1 MSLLTQYPLWLA
13 IFAVL
18 LGVGYALFLYF
29 RNDNVAFEKRSRI
42 IMASLR
48 GVAMALLAFL
58 LLAPMLKMIRKQTDK
73 PVIIFAIDNSE
84 SIAAGKDAKWYTSEY
99 PKQLR
104 KILDDLRKQYDV
116 DAYLVGDE
124 NVDLSMSDNEDRK
137 IDFSDKSTNL
147 SALFDDISL
156 LYANRN
162 VGAVVMLSDGIYNSG
177 SNPFYAAQKTDFP
190 VYTVGLG
197 SDEQATDLFIA
208 DIVHNKEVL
217 KGNRAP
223 VEVKVQAGKL
233 AGKTAQLTVSDDKGE
248 VFSKTLQISGNQYFE
263 TVSFLVDAGQT
274 GLKKFKV
281 DLDELDGEVT
291 HKNNHAQFFIR
302 VIESKDKVAIVYD
315 APHPDVAAIRSA
327 LELSD
332 NYDVVVKSVDEF
344 KDDPSGFGLIVLHQL
359 PSHKHPASALLSQI
373 RKSGVSS
380 LYVIGTQTDLNA
392 FNVLNTALQVTQ
404 SKSMTNH
411 ATAAYNNN
419 FMLFS
424 FSEEAQQLLPTLPPL
439 QAPFGTYKAAVS
451 ANTFMTQRISG
462 VETKYPLFLFND
474 VNGAKTG
481 VISGTGLWSWKVYD
495 YVNTQNHD
503 AFNEIANKTALFLV
517 AKNDKSPFR
526 VRHNAVF
533 AENAPVEFSAE
544 LHNESGELLNTP
556 DVKLTIKGSGDTTY
570 DAQFSK
576 QNNAYYLNMGELPV
590 GTYTWT
596 AKTQLGTKSYE
607 KSGSFSVQEIFV
619 ETANLVAN
627 HDLLRSIAQTSG
639 GKYFDRS
646 EMEKVVK
653 EIKANDNIKPVASY
667 QKKYSMLLNSP
678 WYLAAIVLLL
688 GIEWFLRK
696 WHGGY

>member
-13 IFAVL
+13 VFAIL

-29 RNDNVAFEKRSRI
+29 RNDNVVFEKRSRI
-42 IMASLR
+42 VMASLR
-48 GVAMALLAFL
+48 GVAMSLIAFL

-73 PVIIFAIDNSE
+73 PVILFAIDNSE
-84 SIAAGKDAKWYTSEY
+84 SIKSGKDAGYYTSEY
-99 PKQLR
+99 PKQLQQ
-104 KILDDLRKQYDV
+104 LVDELAKQYDV

-124 NVDLSMSDNEDRK
+124 NLLADNQK
-137 IDFSDKSTNL
+137 VNVDFSDKSTNL
-147 SALFDDISL
+147 SALFDEVSM

-162 VGAVVMLSDGIYNSG
+162 VGAMVMLTDGIYNIG
-177 SNPFYAAQKTDFP
+177 SNPYYAAQKTGFP

-197 SDEQATDLFIA
+197 SDEQATDLLIA

-233 AGKTAQLTVSDDKGE
+233 SGKTAKITVSDDQGE

-263 TVSFLVDAGQT
+263 TVSFLVDAEKT
-274 GLKKFKV
+274 GLKRFKV

-291 HKNNHAQFFIR
+291 YKNNHTQFYLR
-302 VIESKDKVAIVYD
+302 VIESKDKIAIVYD

-327 LELSD
+327 LELSE
-332 NYDVVVKSVDEF
+332 NYDITVASVEEF
-344 KDDPSGFGLIVLHQL
+344 KANPAEFGLVVLHQL
-359 PSHKHPASALLSQI
+359 PSKKHPASSLLSQI
-373 RKSGVSS
+373 RQNGVSA
-380 LYVIGTQTDLNA
+380 LYVVGTQTDLNA
-392 FNVLNTALQVTQ
+392 FNGLNTGLQIMQ
-404 SKSMTNH
+404 GKNMTNN
-411 ATAAYNNN
+411 ATPAYNPN

-424 FSEEAQQLLPTLPPL
+424 FSEEAQQLLPVLPPL
-439 QAPFGTYKAAVS
+439 QSPFGTYKAAVS
-451 ANTFMTQRISG
+451 ANLFMTQRISG
-462 VETKYPLFLFND
+462 VETKYPLVMFND

-481 VISGTGLWSWKVYD
+481 IISGTGLWSWKVYD
-495 YVNTQNHD
+495 YVNNQNHD
-503 AFNEIANKTALFLV
+503 AFNEIVSKTALFLV

-619 ETANLVAN
+619 ETANLVADF
-627 HDLLRSIAQTSG
+627 DLLKGIAQTSG
-639 GKYFDRS
+639 GKFFARD
-646 EMEKVVK
+646 EMQNVAKA
-653 EIKANDNIKPVASY
+653 IKANENIKPVASY
-667 QKKYSMLLNSP
+667 QKKYSMLLTSP
-678 WYLAAIVLLL
+678 WYLALIVLLL

-696 WHGGY
+696 WHGGM

>member
-42 IMASLR
+42 VMASLR
-48 GVAMALLAFL
+48 GLAMTLLAFL

-73 PVIIFAIDNSE
+73 PVIIFSIDNSE
-84 SIAAGKDAKWYTSEY
+84 SVKSGKDADFYTAEY
-99 PKQLR
+99 PKQLQ
-104 KILDDLRKQYDV
+104 KIIDELAKDYDV

-124 NVDLSMSDNEDRK
+124 NKSADKTNAAP
-137 IDFSDKSTNL
+137 DFSDKSTNL

-162 VGAVVMLSDGIYNSG
+162 VGAVVMLTDGIYNSG
-177 SNPFYAAQKTDFP
+177 ANPYYAAQKTNFP

-197 SDEQATDLFIA
+197 SDEQATDLLIA

-223 VEVKVQAGKL
+223 VEVKIQAGKL
-233 AGKTAQLTVSDDKGE
+233 AGKTAKLTVSGDKGE

-263 TVSFLVDAGQT
+263 TVSFLVDAEQP
-274 GLKKFKV
+274 GLKKFRV

-291 HKNNHAQFFIR
+291 HKNNHAQFIIR
-302 VIESKDKVAIVYD
+302 VIESKDKIAIVYD

-327 LELSD
+327 LELSE

-344 KDDPSGFGLIVLHQL
+344 KDNPSDFGLVILHQL
-359 PSHKHPASALLSQI
+359 PSSKHPASSLLSQI

-380 LYVIGTQTDLNA
+380 LYIIGTQTDLNA
-392 FNVLNTALQVTQ
+392 FNGLNTGLQITQ
-404 SKSMTNH
+404 SKNMTNN
-411 ATAAYNNN
+411 ATAAYNSN

-439 QAPFGTYKAAVS
+439 QSPFGTYKAAVS
-451 ANTFMTQRISG
+451 ANLFMKQRISG
-462 VETKYPLFLFND
+462 VETNYPLFLFND

-503 AFNEIANKTALFLV
+503 AFNEIVNKTALFLV
-517 AKNDKSPFR
+517 AKNDRSPFR

-544 LHNESGELLNTP
+544 LYNESGELLNTP
-556 DVKLTIKGSGDTTY
+556 DVKLTVKGSGDTTY

-596 AKTQLGTKSYE
+596 AKTQLGNKSYE
-607 KSGSFSVQEIFV
+607 KSGNFSVQEIFV

-627 HDLLRSIAQTSG
+627 HDLLRSIAQTSN
-639 GKYFDRS
+639 GKYFDRG

>member
-18 LGVGYALFLYF
+18 LGVGYALFLYY

-42 IMASLR
+42 VMASLR
-48 GVAMALLAFL
+48 GVAMTLLAFL

-73 PVIIFAIDNSE
+73 PVIIFSIDNSE
-84 SIAAGKDAKWYTSEY
+84 SIAAGKDAGYYTSDY
-99 PKQLR
+99 PKQLQ
-104 KILDDLRKQYDV
+104 KVINELAKQYDV

-124 NVDLSMSDNEDRK
+124 NQLADNK
-137 IDFSDKSTNL
+137 NVTPDFSDKSTNL

-162 VGAVVMLSDGIYNSG
+162 VGAVVMLSDGIYNIG
-177 SNPFYAAQKTDFP
+177 SNPYYAAQKVGFP

-197 SDEQATDLFIA
+197 SDEQATDLLIA
-208 DIVHNKEVL
+208 DIIHNKEVL

-233 AGKTAQLTVSDDKGE
+233 AGKTAKLTVSDEKGE
-248 VFSKTLQISGNQYFE
+248 IFSKTLQISGNQYFE
-263 TVSFLVDAGQT
+263 TVSFLVDAQQT
-274 GLKKFKV
+274 GLKKLKV
-281 DLDELDGEVT
+281 DLEELDGEVT
-291 HKNNHAQFFIR
+291 YKNNHAQFFIR

-332 NYDVVVKSVDEF
+332 NYDVVVKSMDEF

-359 PSHKHPASALLSQI
+359 PSQKHPASALLSQI

-380 LYVIGTQTDLNA
+380 LYFIGTQTDLNA
-392 FNVLNTALQVTQ
+392 FNGLNTGLQITQ
-404 SKSMTNH
+404 SKNMTNN
-411 ATAAYNNN
+411 ATAAFNSN

-439 QAPFGTYKAAVS
+439 QSPFGSYKASVS

-462 VETKYPLFLFND
+462 VETKYPLILFND

-503 AFNEIANKTALFLV
+503 AFNEIVNKTALFLV
-517 AKNDKSPFR
+517 AKNDRSPFR

-596 AKTQLGTKSYE
+596 AKTQLGNKNYE

-619 ETANLVAN
+619 ETANLVADFN
-627 HDLLRSIAQTSG
+627 LLKSVAQTSG
-639 GKYFDRS
+639 GKFFARN
-646 EMEKVVK
+646 ELENVVK

-696 WHGGY
+696 WHGGF

>member
-18 LGVGYALFLYF
+18 LGVGYALFLYY
-29 RNDNVAFEKRSRI
+29 RNDNVVFEKRSRI
-42 IMASLR
+42 VMASLR

-84 SIAAGKDAKWYTSEY
+84 SIAAGKDAGWYTGDY
-99 PKQLR
+99 PKQLQ
-104 KILDDLRKQYDV
+104 KLVSDLGKQYDV

-124 NVDLSMSDNEDRK
+124 NQLTDNENVAV
-137 IDFSDKSTNL
+137 DFSDKSTNL

-162 VGAVVMLSDGIYNSG
+162 VGAVVMLTDGIYNIG
-177 SNPFYAAQKTDFP
+177 SNPYYAAQKANFP

-233 AGKTAQLTVSDDKGE
+233 AGKTAKLTVSDDKGE
-248 VFSKTLQISGNQYFE
+248 VFSRTLQISGNQYFE
-263 TVSFLVDAGQT
+263 TVSFLVDAEQT
-274 GLKKFKV
+274 GLKRFKV
-281 DLDELDGEVT
+281 DLDELEGEIT

-302 VIESKDKVAIVYD
+302 VIESKDKIAIVYD

-327 LELSD
+327 LEVSD
-332 NYDVVVKSVDEF
+332 NYDVTVASVDEF
-344 KDDPSGFGLIVLHQL
+344 KANPSEFGLIILHQL
-359 PSHKHPASALLSQI
+359 PSQKHPASALLSQI
-373 RKSGVSS
+373 RQNGVSAM
-380 LYVIGTQTDLNA
+380 YIIGKQTDLSA
-392 FNVLNTALQVTQ
+392 FNGLNTGLQIAQ
-404 SKSMTNH
+404 SKNMTNN
-411 ATAAYNNN
+411 ATASFNSN

-439 QAPFGTYKAAVS
+439 ESPFGTYKASVS
-451 ANTFMTQRISG
+451 SNTFMTQRISG
-462 VETKYPLFLFND
+462 VETKYPLVMFND
-474 VNGAKTG
+474 VNGAKIG
-481 VISGTGLWSWKVYD
+481 VITGTGLWSWKVYD

-503 AFNEIANKTALFLV
+503 AFNEIVNKTALFLV

-526 VRHNAVF
+526 VRHNAIF

-544 LHNESGELLNTP
+544 LHNESGELVNTP
-556 DVKLTIKGSGDTTY
+556 DVKLTIRGSGDTTY

-596 AKTQLGTKSYE
+596 AKTQLGNKTYE
-607 KSGSFSVQEIFV
+607 KSGTFSVQEIFV
-619 ETANLVAN
+619 ETANLVADF
-627 HDLLRSIAQTSG
+627 DLLKSIAQSTD
-639 GKYFDRS
+639 GKFFTRN
-646 EMEKVVK
+646 ELEKVAK

>member
-18 LGVGYALFLYF
+18 LGVGYALFLYY
-29 RNDNVAFEKRSRI
+29 RNENVVFEKRSRI
-42 IMASLR
+42 VMASLR
-48 GVAMALLAFL
+48 GVAMTLVAFL
-58 LLAPMLKMIRKQTDK
+58 LLAPMLKMIRKEIDK
-73 PVIIFAIDNSE
+73 PVIILAIDNSE
-84 SIAAGKDAKWYTSEY
+84 SVKMGKDSAYYLSDY
-99 PKQLR
+99 QKQVQQLANELG
-104 KILDDLRKQYDV
+104 KHYEVTACLL
-116 DAYLVGDE
+116 GDE
-124 NVDLSMSDNEDRK
+124 NNYVDYQEIK
-137 IDFSDKSTNL
+137 ADFSDKSTNL
-147 SALFDDISL
+147 SALFDDINL

-162 VGAVVMLSDGIYNSG
+162 VGAVVMLTDGIYNIG
-177 SNPFYAAQKTDFP
+177 SNPYYAAQKVDFP

-197 SDEQATDLFIA
+197 SDEQAKDLFIA
-208 DIVHNKEVL
+208 DIIHNKEVL

-223 VEVKVQAGKL
+223 VEVKIRAGKL
-233 AGKTAQLTVSDDKGE
+233 SGKSAKLTVSDEKGE
-248 VFSKTLQISGNQYFE
+248 VFSRVLQISGNQFFE
-263 TVSFLVDAGQT
+263 TVSFLVDADKT
-274 GLKKFKV
+274 GLLKYKI

-291 HKNNHAQFFIR
+291 YKNNHAQFFIR
-302 VIESKDKVAIVYD
+302 VIESKDKIAIVYD

-332 NYDVVVKSVDEF
+332 NYDVTVVPIQEF
-344 KDDPSGFGLIVLHQL
+344 KDKPSDYGLIILHQL
-359 PSHKHPASALLSQI
+359 PSKKNPASSLLSQI
-373 RKSGVSS
+373 RQSGVSS
-380 LYVIGTQTDLNA
+380 LYIIGTQTDLNA
-392 FNVLNTALQVTQ
+392 FNGLNTGLQITQ
-404 SKSMTNH
+404 SKNMTNN
-411 ATAAYNNN
+411 ATAAYNSN

-424 FSEEAQQLLPTLPPL
+424 FSEETQDLLPTLPPL
-439 QAPFGTYKAAVS
+439 QTPFGTYKAAVS
-451 ANTFMTQRISG
+451 SNLFMTQQISG

-474 VNGAKTG
+474 VNGAKIG

-495 YVNTQNHD
+495 FVNTQNHD
-503 AFNEIANKTALFLV
+503 AFNEIVNKTALFLV

-544 LHNESGELLNTP
+544 LYNESHELVNTP

-596 AKTQLGTKSYE
+596 AKTQLGNKSYE
-607 KSGSFSVQEIFV
+607 KSGTFSVQEIFV
-619 ETANLVAN
+619 ETANLVADF
-627 HDLLRSIAQTSG
+627 DLLKSIAKTTD
-639 GKYFDRS
+639 GKFFARN
-646 EMEKVVK
+646 EIENVAK
-653 EIKANDNIKPVASY
+653 EIKANDNIKPIASY
-667 QKKYSMLLNSP
+667 HKKYSMLLNSP

>member
-42 IMASLR
+42 VMASLR

-73 PVIIFAIDNSE
+73 PVIIVAIDNSE
-84 SIAAGKDAKWYTSEY
+84 SIAAGKDAGYYTTDY
-99 PKQLR
+99 PKQLQ
-104 KILDDLRKQYDV
+104 KVVTELAKQYDV

-124 NVDLSMSDNEDRK
+124 NQLADNK
-137 IDFSDKSTNL
+137 NVSPDFTDKSTNL

-162 VGAVVMLSDGIYNSG
+162 VGAVVMLSDGIYNIG
-177 SNPFYAAQKTDFP
+177 SNPYYAAQKVGFP

-197 SDEQATDLFIA
+197 SDEQATDLLIA

-233 AGKTAQLTVSDDKGE
+233 AGKTAKLTVSDEKGE

-263 TVSFLVDAGQT
+263 TVSFLVDAQQT
-274 GLKKFKV
+274 GLKKLKV

-359 PSHKHPASALLSQI
+359 PSQKHPASSLLSQI

-380 LYVIGTQTDLNA
+380 LYIIGTQTDLNA
-392 FNVLNTALQVTQ
+392 FNGLNTGLQITQ
-404 SKSMTNH
+404 NKNMTNN
-411 ATAAYNNN
+411 ATAAYNPN

-439 QAPFGTYKAAVS
+439 QSPFGSYKAAVS
-451 ANTFMTQRISG
+451 ANTFMTQKISG
-462 VETKYPLFLFND
+462 VETKYPLVLFND

-503 AFNEIANKTALFLV
+503 AFNEIVNKTALFLV

-544 LHNESGELLNTP
+544 LHNESGELINTP

-596 AKTQLGTKSYE
+596 AKTQLGNKSYE

-619 ETANLVAN
+619 ETANLVADF
-627 HDLLRSIAQTSG
+627 DLLKSVAQTSG
-639 GKYFDRS
+639 GKFFSRN
-646 EMEKVVK
+646 ELENVVK
-653 EIKANDNIKPVASY
+653 DIKANDNIKPVASY

>member
-29 RNDNVAFEKRSRI
+29 RNENVVFEKKSRI
-42 IMASLR
+42 VMASLR
-48 GVAMALLAFL
+48 GVAMTLVAFL
-58 LLAPMLKMIRKQTDK
+58 LLAPMLKMIRKEIDK
-73 PVIIFAIDNSE
+73 PVIILAIDNSE
-84 SIAAGKDAKWYTSEY
+84 SVKMGKDSAYYLSDY
-99 PKQLR
+99 QKQVQQLANELG
-104 KILDDLRKQYDV
+104 KHYEVTACLLGNENNYV
-116 DAYLVGDE
+116 DYQEIKA
-124 NVDLSMSDNEDRK
+124 
-137 IDFSDKSTNL
+137 DFSDKSTNL
-147 SALFDDISL
+147 SALFDDINL

-162 VGAVVMLSDGIYNSG
+162 VGAVVMLTDGIYNIG
-177 SNPFYAAQKTDFP
+177 SNPYYAAQKVDFP

-197 SDEQATDLFIA
+197 SDEQAKDLFIA
-208 DIVHNKEVL
+208 DIIHNKEVL

-223 VEVKVQAGKL
+223 VEVKIRAGKL
-233 AGKTAQLTVSDDKGE
+233 SGKSAKLTVSDEKGE
-248 VFSKTLQISGNQYFE
+248 VFSRVLQISGNQFFE
-263 TVSFLVDAGQT
+263 TVSFLVDADKT
-274 GLKKFKV
+274 GLLKYKI

-291 HKNNHAQFFIR
+291 YKNNHAQFFIR
-302 VIESKDKVAIVYD
+302 VIESKDKIAIVYD

-332 NYDVVVKSVDEF
+332 NYDVTVVPIQEF
-344 KDDPSGFGLIVLHQL
+344 KDKPSDYGLIILHQL
-359 PSHKHPASALLSQI
+359 PSKKNPASSLLSQI
-373 RKSGVSS
+373 RQSGVSS
-380 LYVIGTQTDLNA
+380 LYIIGTQTDLNA
-392 FNVLNTALQVTQ
+392 FNGLNTGLQITQ
-404 SKSMTNH
+404 SKNMTNN
-411 ATAAYNNN
+411 ATAAYNSN

-424 FSEEAQQLLPTLPPL
+424 FSEETQDLLPTLPPL
-439 QAPFGTYKAAVS
+439 QTPFGTYKAAVS
-451 ANTFMTQRISG
+451 SNLFMTQKISG

-474 VNGAKTG
+474 VNGAKIG

-495 YVNTQNHD
+495 FVNTQNHD
-503 AFNEIANKTALFLV
+503 AFNEIVNKTALFLV

-544 LHNESGELLNTP
+544 LYNESHELVNTP

-596 AKTQLGTKSYE
+596 AKTQLGNKSYE
-607 KSGSFSVQEIFV
+607 KSGTFSVQEIFV
-619 ETANLVAN
+619 ETANLVADF
-627 HDLLRSIAQTSG
+627 DLLKSIAKTTD
-639 GKYFDRS
+639 GKFFARN
-646 EMEKVVK
+646 EIENVAK
-653 EIKANDNIKPVASY
+653 EIKANDNIKPIASY
-667 QKKYSMLLNSP
+667 HKKYSMLLNSP

>member
-18 LGVGYALFLYF
+18 LGVGYAMFLYF
-29 RNDNVAFEKRSRI
+29 RNENIVFEKKSRI
-42 IMASLR
+42 VMASLR
-48 GVAMALLAFL
+48 GVAMALIAFL
-58 LLAPMLKMIRKQTDK
+58 LLAPMLKMIRKQVDK
-73 PVIIFAIDNSE
+73 PVIIFSIDNSE
-84 SIAAGKDAKWYTSEY
+84 SIKSGKDARYYTSEY
-99 PKQLR
+99 AKQLQ
-104 KILDDLRKQYDV
+104 KIIHDLGNQYEV
-116 DAYLVGDE
+116 DAYLVGDD
-124 NVDLSMSDNEDRK
+124 NLLIDNEK
-137 IDFSDKSTNL
+137 MSVDFSDKSTNL
-147 SALFDDISL
+147 SSLFDEISL
-156 LYANRN
+156 LYSNRN
-162 VGAVVMLSDGIYNSG
+162 VGAMVMLTDGIYNRG
-177 SNPFYAAQKTDFP
+177 SNPYYAAQKMNFP
-190 VYTVGLG
+190 VYTVALG

-233 AGKTAQLTVSDDKGE
+233 SGKSAKLTVSDDKGE
-248 VFSKTLQISGNQYFE
+248 VFSRVMQISGNQYFE
-263 TVSFLVDAGQT
+263 TVSFLVDADKT
-274 GLKKFKV
+274 GLLKYRV

-291 HKNNHAQFFIR
+291 YKNNHAQFFIR
-302 VIESKDKVAIVYD
+302 VIESKDKIAIVYD

-332 NYDVVVKSVDEF
+332 NYDVTVMPVQEF
-344 KDDPSGFGLIVLHQL
+344 KDKPSDYGLIILHQL
-359 PSHKHPASALLSQI
+359 PSKKNPASSLLSQI
-373 RKSGVSS
+373 RQSGVSS
-380 LYVIGTQTDLNA
+380 LYVVGTQTDLNA
-392 FNVLNTALQVTQ
+392 FNGLNTGLQITQ
-404 SKSMTNH
+404 SKNMTNN
-411 ATAAYNNN
+411 ATAAYNSN

-424 FSEEAQQLLPTLPPL
+424 FSEETQQLLPSLPPL
-439 QAPFGTYKAAVS
+439 QTPFGTYKAAVS
-451 ANTFMTQRISG
+451 SNLFMTQRISG

-474 VNGAKTG
+474 VNGAKIG

-495 YVNTQNHD
+495 YVNNQNHD
-503 AFNEIANKTALFLV
+503 AFNEIVNKTALFLV

-544 LHNESGELLNTP
+544 LYNESHELVNTP

-596 AKTQLGTKSYE
+596 AKTQLGNKSYE
-607 KSGSFSVQEIFV
+607 KSGTFSVQEIFV
-619 ETANLVAN
+619 ETANLVADF
-627 HDLLRSIAQTSG
+627 DLLKSIAQTSG
-639 GKYFDRS
+639 GKFFARN

-653 EIKANDNIKPVASY
+653 EIKANENIKPIASY
-667 QKKYSMLLNSP
+667 HKKYSMLLNSP
-678 WYLAAIVLLL
+678 WYFVAIVLLL

>member
-18 LGVGYALFLYF
+18 LGVGYALFLYY

-42 IMASLR
+42 VMASLR
-48 GVAMALLAFL
+48 GVAMTLLAFL

-73 PVIIFAIDNSE
+73 PVIIFSIDNSE
-84 SIAAGKDAKWYTSEY
+84 SIAAGKDAGYYTSDY
-99 PKQLR
+99 PKQLQ
-104 KILDDLRKQYDV
+104 KVINELAKQYDV

-124 NVDLSMSDNEDRK
+124 NQLTDNK
-137 IDFSDKSTNL
+137 NVTPDFSDKSTNL

-162 VGAVVMLSDGIYNSG
+162 VGAVVMLSDGIYNIG
-177 SNPFYAAQKTDFP
+177 SNPYYAAQKVGFP

-197 SDEQATDLFIA
+197 SDEQTTDLLIA
-208 DIVHNKEVL
+208 DIIHNKEVL

-233 AGKTAQLTVSDDKGE
+233 AGKTAKLTVSDEKGE
-248 VFSKTLQISGNQYFE
+248 IFSKTLQISGNQYFE
-263 TVSFLVDAGQT
+263 TVSFLVDAQQT
-274 GLKKFKV
+274 GLKKLKV
-281 DLDELDGEVT
+281 DLEELDGEVT
-291 HKNNHAQFFIR
+291 YKNNHAQFFIR

-359 PSHKHPASALLSQI
+359 PSQKHPASALLSQI

-380 LYVIGTQTDLNA
+380 LYIIGTQTDLNA
-392 FNVLNTALQVTQ
+392 FNGLNTGLQITQ
-404 SKSMTNH
+404 SKNMTNN
-411 ATAAYNNN
+411 ATAAFNSN

-439 QAPFGTYKAAVS
+439 QSPFGSYKASVS

-462 VETKYPLFLFND
+462 VETKYPLILFND

-503 AFNEIANKTALFLV
+503 AFNEIVNKTALFLV
-517 AKNDKSPFR
+517 AKNDRSPFR

-596 AKTQLGTKSYE
+596 AKTQLGNKSYE

-619 ETANLVAN
+619 ETANLVADF
-627 HDLLRSIAQTSG
+627 DLLKSVAQTSG
-639 GKYFDRS
+639 GKFFARN
-646 EMEKVVK
+646 ELENVVK

-696 WHGGY
+696 WHGGF

>member
-18 LGVGYALFLYF
+18 LGVGYALFLYY
-29 RNDNVAFEKRSRI
+29 RNENVVFEKRSRI
-42 IMASLR
+42 VMASLR
-48 GVAMALLAFL
+48 GVAMTLVAFL
-58 LLAPMLKMIRKQTDK
+58 LLAPMLKMIRKEIDK
-73 PVIIFAIDNSE
+73 PVIILAIDNSE
-84 SIAAGKDAKWYTSEY
+84 SVKMGKDSAYYLSDY
-99 PKQLR
+99 QKQVQQLANELG
-104 KILDDLRKQYDV
+104 KHYEVTACLL
-116 DAYLVGDE
+116 GDE
-124 NVDLSMSDNEDRK
+124 NNYVDYQEIK
-137 IDFSDKSTNL
+137 ADFSDKSTNL
-147 SALFDDISL
+147 SALFDDINL

-162 VGAVVMLSDGIYNSG
+162 VGAVVMLTDGIYNIG
-177 SNPFYAAQKTDFP
+177 SNPYYAAQKVDFP

-197 SDEQATDLFIA
+197 SDEQAKDLFIA
-208 DIVHNKEVL
+208 DIIHNKEVL

-223 VEVKVQAGKL
+223 VEVKIRAGKL
-233 AGKTAQLTVSDDKGE
+233 SGKSAKLTVSDEKGE
-248 VFSKTLQISGNQYFE
+248 VFSRVLQISGNQFFE
-263 TVSFLVDAGQT
+263 TVSFLVDADKT
-274 GLKKFKV
+274 GLLKYKI

-291 HKNNHAQFFIR
+291 YKNNHAQFFIR
-302 VIESKDKVAIVYD
+302 VIESKDKIAIVYD

-332 NYDVVVKSVDEF
+332 NYDVTVVPIQEF
-344 KDDPSGFGLIVLHQL
+344 KDKPSDYGLIILHQL

-392 FNVLNTALQVTQ
+392 FNGLNTGLQVTQ
-404 SKSMTNH
+404 SKSMTNN

-503 AFNEIANKTALFLV
+503 AFNEIVNKTALFLV

>member
-18 LGVGYALFLYF
+18 LGVGYALFLYY
-29 RNDNVAFEKRSRI
+29 RNENVVFEKRSRI
-42 IMASLR
+42 VMASLR
-48 GVAMALLAFL
+48 GVAMTLVAFL
-58 LLAPMLKMIRKQTDK
+58 LLAPMLKMIRKEIDK
-73 PVIIFAIDNSE
+73 PVIILAIDNSE
-84 SIAAGKDAKWYTSEY
+84 SVKMGKDSAYYLSDY
-99 PKQLR
+99 QKQVQQLANELG
-104 KILDDLRKQYDV
+104 KHYEVTACLL
-116 DAYLVGDE
+116 GDE
-124 NVDLSMSDNEDRK
+124 NNYVDYQEIK
-137 IDFSDKSTNL
+137 ADFSDKSTNL
-147 SALFDDISL
+147 SALFDDINL

-162 VGAVVMLSDGIYNSG
+162 VGAVVMLTDGIYNIG
-177 SNPFYAAQKTDFP
+177 SNPYYAAQKVDFP

-197 SDEQATDLFIA
+197 SDEQAKDLFIA
-208 DIVHNKEVL
+208 DIIHNKEVL

-223 VEVKVQAGKL
+223 VEVKIRAGKL
-233 AGKTAQLTVSDDKGE
+233 SGKSAKLTVSDEKGE
-248 VFSKTLQISGNQYFE
+248 VFSRVLQISGNQFFE
-263 TVSFLVDAGQT
+263 TVSFLVDADKT
-274 GLKKFKV
+274 GLLKYKI

-291 HKNNHAQFFIR
+291 YKNNHAQFFIR
-302 VIESKDKVAIVYD
+302 VIESKDKIAIVYD

-332 NYDVVVKSVDEF
+332 NYDVTVVPIQEF
-344 KDDPSGFGLIVLHQL
+344 KDKPSDYGLIILHQL
-359 PSHKHPASALLSQI
+359 PSKKNPASSLLSQI
-373 RKSGVSS
+373 RQSGVSS
-380 LYVIGTQTDLNA
+380 LYIIGTQTDLNA
-392 FNVLNTALQVTQ
+392 FNGLNTGLQITQ
-404 SKSMTNH
+404 SKNMTNN
-411 ATAAYNNN
+411 ATAAYNSN

-424 FSEEAQQLLPTLPPL
+424 FSEETQDLLPTLPPL
-439 QAPFGTYKAAVS
+439 QTPFGTYKAAVS
-451 ANTFMTQRISG
+451 SNLFMTQKISG

-474 VNGAKTG
+474 VNGAKIG

-495 YVNTQNHD
+495 FVNTQNHD
-503 AFNEIANKTALFLV
+503 AFNEIVNKTALFLV

-544 LHNESGELLNTP
+544 LYNESHELVNTP

-596 AKTQLGTKSYE
+596 AKTQLGNKSYE
-607 KSGSFSVQEIFV
+607 KSGTFSVQEIFV
-619 ETANLVAN
+619 ETANLVADF
-627 HDLLRSIAQTSG
+627 DLLKSIAKTTD
-639 GKYFDRS
+639 GKFFARN
-646 EMEKVVK
+646 EIENVAK
-653 EIKANDNIKPVASY
+653 EVKANDNIKPIASY
-667 QKKYSMLLNSP
+667 HKKYSMLLNSP

>member
-1 MSLLTQYPLWLA
+1 MSLLTQYPFWLA
-13 IFAVL
+13 VFAVL
-18 LGVGYALFLYF
+18 LGVGYALFLYHK
-29 RNDNVAFEKRSRI
+29 NENVVFEKRSRI
-42 IMASLR
+42 VMASLR

-73 PVIIFAIDNSE
+73 PVIIFSIDNSE
-84 SIAAGKDAKWYTSEY
+84 SIASGKDAAYYTRDY
-99 PKQLR
+99 PRQLQ
-104 KILDDLRKQYDV
+104 KVVNDLAKQYDV

-124 NVDLSMSDNEDRK
+124 NKLVDNENVGV
-137 IDFSDKSTNL
+137 DFSDKSTNL
-147 SALFDDISL
+147 SALFDDINL
-156 LYANRN
+156 LYSSRN
-162 VGAVVMLSDGIYNSG
+162 VGAVVMLTDGIYNIG
-177 SNPFYAAQKTDFP
+177 SNPYYAAQKANFP

-233 AGKTAQLTVSDDKGE
+233 SGKTAKLTVSDDHGE

-263 TVSFLVDAGQT
+263 TVSFLVDAEKP
-274 GLKKFKV
+274 GLKRFKV
-281 DLDELDGEVT
+281 DLDELDGEIT

-302 VIESKDKVAIVYD
+302 VIESKDKIAVVYD

-332 NYDVVVKSVDEF
+332 NYDVTVASVEEF
-344 KDDPSGFGLIVLHQL
+344 KANPADFGLIVLHQL
-359 PSHKHPASALLSQI
+359 PSQKHPASSLLSQI
-373 RKSGVSS
+373 RQSGVSA
-380 LYVIGTQTDLNA
+380 LYVVGTQTDLNA
-392 FNVLNTALQVTQ
+392 FNGLNTGLQITQ
-404 SKSMTNH
+404 SKNMTNN
-411 ATAAYNNN
+411 ATASYNSN

-439 QAPFGTYKAAVS
+439 QTPFGTYKASVS
-451 ANTFMTQRISG
+451 SNLFMTQKISG

-481 VISGTGLWSWKVYD
+481 VVSGTGLWAWKVYD
-495 YVNTQNHD
+495 YVNNQNHD
-503 AFNEIANKTALFLV
+503 AFNEIVNKTALFLV

-556 DVKLTIKGSGDTTY
+556 DVKLTVKGSGDTAY

-596 AKTQLGTKSYE
+596 AKTQLGNKTYE

-619 ETANLVAN
+619 ETANLVA
-627 HDLLRSIAQTSG
+627 DFDMLKSVAQTTG
-639 GKYFDRS
+639 GKFFTRN
-646 EMEKVVK
+646 ELEKVVK
-653 EIKANDNIKPVASY
+653 EIKSNENIKPVASY
-667 QKKYSMLLNSP
+667 QKKYSMLLTSP
-678 WYLAAIVLLL
+678 WYLALIVLLL

-696 WHGGY
+696 WHGGM

>member
-13 IFAVL
+13 IFAIL
-18 LGVGYALFLYF
+18 LGVGYALFLYYK
-29 RNDNVAFEKRSRI
+29 NDNIVFEKRSRI

-48 GVAMALLAFL
+48 GVAMTLLAFL

-84 SIAAGKDAKWYTSEY
+84 SIASGKDADFYTKEY
-99 PKQLR
+99 PEQLQ
-104 KILDDLRKQYDV
+104 KIVSELGKQYDV

-124 NVDLSMSDNEDRK
+124 NLLVDNEK
-137 IDFSDKSTNL
+137 VNVDFSDKSTNL
-147 SALFDDISL
+147 SALFDDINL
-156 LYANRN
+156 LYSNRN
-162 VGAVVMLSDGIYNSG
+162 VGAVVMLTDGIYNIG
-177 SNPFYAAQKTDFP
+177 SNPYYAAQKVNFP

-233 AGKTAQLTVSDDKGE
+233 SGKTAKLTVSDDKGE

-263 TVSFLVDAGQT
+263 TVSFLVDAEQP
-274 GLKKFKV
+274 GLKRFKV
-281 DLDELDGEVT
+281 DLDELDGEIT
-291 HKNNHAQFFIR
+291 YKNNHAQFFIR
-302 VIESKDKVAIVYD
+302 VIESKDKIAIVYD

-327 LELSD
+327 LEISD
-332 NYDVVVKSVDEF
+332 NYDITVASVDEF
-344 KDDPSGFGLIVLHQL
+344 KANPSEFGLIVLHQL
-359 PSHKHPASALLSQI
+359 PSQKHPASSLLSQI
-373 RKSGVSS
+373 RQAGVSS
-380 LYVIGTQTDLNA
+380 LYIIGTQTDLNA
-392 FNVLNTALQVTQ
+392 FNGLNTGLQITQ
-404 SKSMTNH
+404 SKNMTNN
-411 ATAAYNNN
+411 ATANYNSN

-439 QAPFGTYKAAVS
+439 LTPFGTYKASVS
-451 ANTFMTQRISG
+451 SNLFMTQRISG

-495 YVNTQNHD
+495 FVNTQNHD
-503 AFNEIANKTALFLV
+503 AFNEIVNKTALFLV

-526 VRHNAVF
+526 VHHNAVF

-544 LHNESGELLNTP
+544 LYNESHELLNTP
-556 DVKLTIKGSGDTTY
+556 DVKLTIKGNGDTTY

-596 AKTQLGTKSYE
+596 AKTQLGNRTYE
-607 KSGSFSVQEIFV
+607 KSGTFSVQEIFV
-619 ETANLVAN
+619 ETANLVA
-627 HDLLRSIAQTSG
+627 DFDMLKSVAQVSG
-639 GKYFDRS
+639 GKFFTRN
-646 EMEKVVK
+646 ELENVVK

-678 WYLAAIVLLL
+678 WYLAVIVLLL

>member
-18 LGVGYALFLYF
+18 LGIGYALFLYF
-29 RNDNVAFEKRSRI
+29 RNDNVVFEKRSRI
-42 IMASLR
+42 VMASLR
-48 GVAMALLAFL
+48 GLAMALLAFL

-73 PVIIFAIDNSE
+73 PVLIFAIDNSE
-84 SIAAGKDAKWYTSEY
+84 SIQSGKDATYYTTDY
-99 PKQLR
+99 PKQLQ
-104 KILDDLRKQYDV
+104 KVVSDLAKQYDV
-116 DAYLVGDE
+116 DAYLVGDKNLLADNE
-124 NVDLSMSDNEDRK
+124 NVNV
-137 IDFSDKSTNL
+137 DFSDKSTNL
-147 SALFDDISL
+147 SSLFDEVSL

-162 VGAVVMLSDGIYNSG
+162 VGAMVILTDGIYNIG
-177 SNPFYAAQKTDFP
+177 SNPYYAAQKVNFP

-233 AGKTAQLTVSDDKGE
+233 AGKTAKLTVSDDKGE
-248 VFSKTLQISGNQYFE
+248 VFSKSLQISGNQYFE
-263 TVSFLVDAGQT
+263 TVSFLVDAQQT

-302 VIESKDKVAIVYD
+302 VIESKDKIAIVYD

-327 LELSD
+327 LDLSE
-332 NYDVVVKSVDEF
+332 NYDITVSSIDEF
-344 KDDPSGFGLIVLHQL
+344 KANPSDFGLIILHQL
-359 PSHKHPASALLSQI
+359 PSQKHPASSLLSQI
-373 RKSGVSS
+373 RQSGVSS
-380 LYVIGTQTDLNA
+380 LYIIGAQTDLNA
-392 FNVLNTALQVTQ
+392 FNGLNAGLQITQ
-404 SKSMTNH
+404 SKNMTNN
-411 ATAAYNNN
+411 ATASYNSN

-424 FSEEAQQLLPTLPPL
+424 FSEEAQQLLPMLPPL
-439 QAPFGTYKAAVS
+439 QTPFGTYKAAVS
-451 ANTFMTQRISG
+451 SNLFMSQRISG

-474 VNGAKTG
+474 VNNAKTG
-481 VISGTGLWSWKVYD
+481 VITGTGLWSWKVYD
-495 YVNTQNHD
+495 YVNNQNHD
-503 AFNEIANKTALFLV
+503 AFNEIVNKTALFLV

-556 DVKLTIKGSGDTTY
+556 DVKLTIKGGGDTTY

-590 GTYTWT
+590 GTYTWI
-596 AKTQLGTKSYE
+596 AKTQLGNKSYE
-607 KSGSFSVQEIFV
+607 KSGSFTVQEIFV
-619 ETANLVAN
+619 ETANLVADF
-627 HDLLRSIAQTSG
+627 DLLKSIAQTSG
-639 GKYFDRS
+639 GKYFS
-646 EMEKVVK
+646 HHEMEKLVQ

-678 WYLAAIVLLL
+678 WYLALIVLLM

-696 WHGGY
+696 WHGGM

>member
-18 LGVGYALFLYF
+18 LGVGYALFLYY

-42 IMASLR
+42 VMASLR
-48 GVAMALLAFL
+48 GVAMTLLAFL

-73 PVIIFAIDNSE
+73 PVIIFSIDNSE
-84 SIAAGKDAKWYTSEY
+84 SIAAGKDAGYYTSDY
-99 PKQLR
+99 PKQLQ
-104 KILDDLRKQYDV
+104 KVINELAKQYDV

-124 NVDLSMSDNEDRK
+124 NQLADNK
-137 IDFSDKSTNL
+137 NVTPDFSDKSTNL

-162 VGAVVMLSDGIYNSG
+162 VGAVVMLSDGIYNIG
-177 SNPFYAAQKTDFP
+177 SNPYYAAQKVGFP

-197 SDEQATDLFIA
+197 SDEQATDLLIS
-208 DIVHNKEVL
+208 DIIHNKEVL

-233 AGKTAQLTVSDDKGE
+233 AGKTAKLTVSDEKGE
-248 VFSKTLQISGNQYFE
+248 IFSKTLQISGNQYFE
-263 TVSFLVDAGQT
+263 TVSFLVDAQQS
-274 GLKKFKV
+274 GLKKLKV
-281 DLDELDGEVT
+281 DLEELDGEVT
-291 HKNNHAQFFIR
+291 YKNNHAQFFIR

-359 PSHKHPASALLSQI
+359 PSQKHPASALLSQI

-380 LYVIGTQTDLNA
+380 LYIIGTQTDLNA
-392 FNVLNTALQVTQ
+392 FNGLNTGLQITQ
-404 SKSMTNH
+404 SKNMSNN
-411 ATAAYNNN
+411 ATAAYNSN

-439 QAPFGTYKAAVS
+439 QSPFGSYKASVS

-462 VETKYPLFLFND
+462 VETKYPLILFND

-503 AFNEIANKTALFLV
+503 AFNEIVNKTALFLV
-517 AKNDKSPFR
+517 AKNDRSPFR
-526 VRHNAVF
+526 VCHNAVF

-596 AKTQLGTKSYE
+596 AKTQLGNKSYE

-619 ETANLVAN
+619 ETANLVADF
-627 HDLLRSIAQTSG
+627 DLLKSVAQTSG
-639 GKYFDRS
+639 GKFFARN
-646 EMEKVVK
+646 ELENVVK

-696 WHGGY
+696 WHGGF

>member
-18 LGVGYALFLYF
+18 LGVGYALFLYY

-42 IMASLR
+42 VMASLR
-48 GVAMALLAFL
+48 GVAMTLLAFL

-73 PVIIFAIDNSE
+73 PVIIFSIDNSE
-84 SIAAGKDAKWYTSEY
+84 SIAAGKDAGYYTSDY
-99 PKQLR
+99 PKQLQ
-104 KILDDLRKQYDV
+104 KVINELAKQYDV

-124 NVDLSMSDNEDRK
+124 NQLADNK
-137 IDFSDKSTNL
+137 NATPDFSDKSTNL

-162 VGAVVMLSDGIYNSG
+162 IGAVVMLSDGIYNIG
-177 SNPFYAAQKTDFP
+177 SNPYYAAQKVGFP

-197 SDEQATDLFIA
+197 SDEQATDLLIA
-208 DIVHNKEVL
+208 DIIHNKEVL

-233 AGKTAQLTVSDDKGE
+233 AGKTAKLTVSDEKGE
-248 VFSKTLQISGNQYFE
+248 IFSKTLQISGNQYFE
-263 TVSFLVDAGQT
+263 TVSFLVDAQQT
-274 GLKKFKV
+274 GLKKLKV
-281 DLDELDGEVT
+281 DLEELDGEVT
-291 HKNNHAQFFIR
+291 YKNNHAQFFIR

-359 PSHKHPASALLSQI
+359 PSQKHPASALLSQI

-380 LYVIGTQTDLNA
+380 LYIIGTQTDLNA
-392 FNVLNTALQVTQ
+392 FNGLNTGLQITQ
-404 SKSMTNH
+404 SKNMTNN
-411 ATAAYNNN
+411 ATAAFNSN

-439 QAPFGTYKAAVS
+439 QSPFGSYKASVS

-462 VETKYPLFLFND
+462 VETKYPLILFND

-503 AFNEIANKTALFLV
+503 AFNEIVDKMAQYLV

-596 AKTQLGTKSYE
+596 AKTQLGNKNYE

-619 ETANLVAN
+619 ETANLVADF
-627 HDLLRSIAQTSG
+627 DLLKSVAQTSG
-639 GKYFDRS
+639 GKFFARN
-646 EMEKVVK
+646 ELENVVK

-696 WHGGY
+696 WHGGF

>member
-29 RNDNVAFEKRSRI
+29 RNENVVFEKRSRI

-84 SIAAGKDAKWYTSEY
+84 SIASGKDADFYTKEY
-99 PKQLR
+99 PKQLQ
-104 KILDDLRKQYDV
+104 KIVNDLGKQYDV

-124 NVDLSMSDNEDRK
+124 NLLVDKEKVNV
-137 IDFSDKSTNL
+137 DFSDKSTNL
-147 SALFDDISL
+147 SALFDDINL
-156 LYANRN
+156 LYSNRN
-162 VGAVVMLSDGIYNSG
+162 VGAVVMLTDGIYNIG
-177 SNPFYAAQKTDFP
+177 SNPYYAAQKVNFP

-233 AGKTAQLTVSDDKGE
+233 SGKTAKLTVSDDKGE

-263 TVSFLVDAGQT
+263 TVSFLVDAEQP
-274 GLKKFKV
+274 GLKRFKV
-281 DLDELDGEVT
+281 DLDELDGEIT
-291 HKNNHAQFFIR
+291 YKNNHAQFFIR
-302 VIESKDKVAIVYD
+302 VIESKDKIAIVYD

-327 LELSD
+327 LEISD
-332 NYDVVVKSVDEF
+332 NYDITVASVDEF
-344 KDDPSGFGLIVLHQL
+344 KANPSEFGLIVLHQL
-359 PSHKHPASALLSQI
+359 PSQKHPASSLLSQI
-373 RKSGVSS
+373 RQAGVSS
-380 LYVIGTQTDLNA
+380 LYIIGTQTDLNA
-392 FNVLNTALQVTQ
+392 FNGLNTGLQITQ
-404 SKSMTNH
+404 SKNMTNN
-411 ATAAYNNN
+411 ATANYNSN

-439 QAPFGTYKAAVS
+439 LTPFGTYKASVS
-451 ANTFMTQRISG
+451 SNLFMTQRISG

-495 YVNTQNHD
+495 FVNTQNHD
-503 AFNEIANKTALFLV
+503 AFNEIVNKTALFLV

-526 VRHNAVF
+526 VHHNAVF

-544 LHNESGELLNTP
+544 LYNESHELLNTP
-556 DVKLTIKGSGDTTY
+556 DVKLTIKGNGDTTY

-596 AKTQLGTKSYE
+596 AKTQLGNKTYE
-607 KSGSFSVQEIFV
+607 KSGTFSVQEIFV
-619 ETANLVAN
+619 ETANLVA
-627 HDLLRSIAQTSG
+627 DFDMLKSVAQVSG
-639 GKYFDRS
+639 GKFFTRN
-646 EMEKVVK
+646 ELENVVK

-667 QKKYSMLLNSP
+667 QKKYSMLLTSP

>member
-18 LGVGYALFLYF
+18 LGVGYALYLYF
-29 RNDNVAFEKRSRI
+29 RNDNVAFEKRDRI

-48 GVAMALLAFL
+48 GLAMSLLAFL

-73 PVIIFAIDNSE
+73 PVIIFSIDNSE
-84 SIAAGKDAKWYTSEY
+84 SIKSGKDADFYTSEY
-99 PKQLR
+99 PKQLQNVVNE
-104 KILDDLRKQYDV
+104 LAKQYDV
-116 DAYLVGDE
+116 DVYLVGDE
-124 NVDLSMSDNEDRK
+124 NQLVDRENVNV
-137 IDFSDKSTNL
+137 DFSDKSTNL

-156 LYANRN
+156 LYSNRN
-162 VGAVVMLSDGIYNSG
+162 VGAVVMLTDGIYNIG
-177 SNPFYAAQKTDFP
+177 SNPYYAAQKVGFP
-190 VYTVGLG
+190 VYTVTLG

-233 AGKTAQLTVSDDKGE
+233 AGKSAKITVSDDKGE
-248 VFSKTLQISGNQYFE
+248 VFSRTLQISGNQYFE
-263 TVSFLVDAGQT
+263 TVSFLVDAENP

-302 VIESKDKVAIVYD
+302 VIESKDKIAIVYD

-332 NYDVVVKSVDEF
+332 NYEVVVKSVEEF
-344 KDDPSGFGLIVLHQL
+344 KDNPSDFGLVILHQL
-359 PSHKHPASALLSQI
+359 PSQKHPASSLLSQI
-373 RKSGVSS
+373 RQSGVSS
-380 LYVIGTQTDLNA
+380 LYIVGTQTDLSA
-392 FNVLNTALQVTQ
+392 FNGLNTGLQISQGKNMV
-404 SKSMTNH
+404 NN
-411 ATAAYNNN
+411 ATASYNNN

-439 QAPFGTYKAAVS
+439 QAPFGTYRAAVS
-451 ANTFMTQRISG
+451 ANLFMTQRISG
-462 VETKYPLFLFND
+462 VETKYPLIMFND

-503 AFNEIANKTALFLV
+503 AFNEIVNKTALFLV

-544 LHNESGELLNTP
+544 LFNDSHELVNTP
-556 DVKLTIKGSGDTTY
+556 DVKLSIKGSGDTTY

-596 AKTQLGTKSYE
+596 AKTQLGNKSYE
-607 KSGSFSVQEIFV
+607 KSGTFSVQEIFV

-627 HDLLRSIAQTSG
+627 HDLLKSIAQTSG
-639 GKYFDRS
+639 GKCFARN
-646 EMEKVVK
+646 ELEKVVK

-678 WYLAAIVLLL
+678 WYFAAIVLLL

>member
-18 LGVGYALFLYF
+18 LGVGYALFLYY

-42 IMASLR
+42 VMASLR
-48 GVAMALLAFL
+48 GVAMTLLAFL

-73 PVIIFAIDNSE
+73 PVIIFSIDNSE
-84 SIAAGKDAKWYTSEY
+84 SIAAGKDAGYYTSDY
-99 PKQLR
+99 PKQLQ
-104 KILDDLRKQYDV
+104 KVINELAKQYDV

-124 NVDLSMSDNEDRK
+124 NQLTDNK
-137 IDFSDKSTNL
+137 NVTPDFSDKSTNL

-162 VGAVVMLSDGIYNSG
+162 VGAVVMLSDGIYNIG
-177 SNPFYAAQKTDFP
+177 SNPYYAAQKVGFP

-197 SDEQATDLFIA
+197 SDEQATDLLIA
-208 DIVHNKEVL
+208 DIIHNKEVL

-233 AGKTAQLTVSDDKGE
+233 AGKTAKLTVSDEKGE
-248 VFSKTLQISGNQYFE
+248 IFSKTLQISGNQYFE
-263 TVSFLVDAGQT
+263 TVSFLVDAQQT
-274 GLKKFKV
+274 GLKKLKV
-281 DLDELDGEVT
+281 DLEELDGEVT
-291 HKNNHAQFFIR
+291 YKNNHAQFFIR

-359 PSHKHPASALLSQI
+359 PSQKHPASALLSQI

-380 LYVIGTQTDLNA
+380 LYIIGTQTDLNA
-392 FNVLNTALQVTQ
+392 FNGLNTGLQITQ
-404 SKSMTNH
+404 SKNMTNN
-411 ATAAYNNN
+411 ATAAFNSN

-439 QAPFGTYKAAVS
+439 QSPFGSYKASVS

-462 VETKYPLFLFND
+462 VETKYPLILFND

-503 AFNEIANKTALFLV
+503 AFNEIVNKTALFLV
-517 AKNDKSPFR
+517 AKNDRSPFR

-596 AKTQLGTKSYE
+596 AKTQLGNKNYE

-619 ETANLVAN
+619 ETANLVADF
-627 HDLLRSIAQTSG
+627 DLLKSVAQTSG
-639 GKYFDRS
+639 GKFFARN
-646 EMEKVVK
+646 ELENVVK

-696 WHGGY
+696 WHGGF

>member
-42 IMASLR
+42 VMASLR
-48 GVAMALLAFL
+48 GLAMTLLAFL

-73 PVIIFAIDNSE
+73 PVIIFSIDNSE
-84 SIAAGKDAKWYTSEY
+84 SVKSGKDADFYTTEY
-99 PKQLR
+99 PKQLQ
-104 KILDDLRKQYDV
+104 KIIDELAKDYDV

-124 NVDLSMSDNEDRK
+124 NKSADKTNAAP
-137 IDFSDKSTNL
+137 DFSDKSTNL

-162 VGAVVMLSDGIYNSG
+162 VGAVVMLTDGIYNSG
-177 SNPFYAAQKTDFP
+177 ANPYYAAQKTNFP

-197 SDEQATDLFIA
+197 SDEQATDLLIA

-223 VEVKVQAGKL
+223 VEVKIQAGKL
-233 AGKTAQLTVSDDKGE
+233 AGKTAKLTVSGDKGE
-248 VFSKTLQISGNQYFE
+248 VFSKTMQISGNQYFE
-263 TVSFLVDAGQT
+263 TVSFLVDAEQP
-274 GLKKFKV
+274 GLKKFRV

-291 HKNNHAQFFIR
+291 HKNNHAQFIIR
-302 VIESKDKVAIVYD
+302 VIESKDKIAIVYD

-327 LELSD
+327 LELSE

-344 KDDPSGFGLIVLHQL
+344 KDNPSDFGLVILHQL
-359 PSHKHPASALLSQI
+359 PSSKHPASSLLSQI

-380 LYVIGTQTDLNA
+380 LYIIGTQTDLNA
-392 FNVLNTALQVTQ
+392 FNGLNTGLQITQ
-404 SKSMTNH
+404 SKNMTNN
-411 ATAAYNNN
+411 ATAAYNSN

-439 QAPFGTYKAAVS
+439 QSPFGTYKAAVS
-451 ANTFMTQRISG
+451 ANLFMKQRISG
-462 VETKYPLFLFND
+462 VETNYPLFLFND

-503 AFNEIANKTALFLV
+503 AFNEIVNKTALFLV
-517 AKNDKSPFR
+517 AKNDRSPFR

-544 LHNESGELLNTP
+544 LYNESGELLNTP
-556 DVKLTIKGSGDTTY
+556 DVKLTVKGSGDTTY

-596 AKTQLGTKSYE
+596 AKTQLGNKSYE

-627 HDLLRSIAQTSG
+627 HDLLRSIAQTSN

>member
-18 LGVGYALFLYF
+18 LGVGYALFLYY

-42 IMASLR
+42 VMASLR
-48 GVAMALLAFL
+48 GVAMTLLAFL

-73 PVIIFAIDNSE
+73 PVIIFSIDNSE
-84 SIAAGKDAKWYTSEY
+84 SIAAGKDAGYYTSDY
-99 PKQLR
+99 PKQLQ
-104 KILDDLRKQYDV
+104 KVINELAKQYDV

-124 NVDLSMSDNEDRK
+124 NQLADNK
-137 IDFSDKSTNL
+137 NATPDFSDKSTNL

-162 VGAVVMLSDGIYNSG
+162 VGAVVMLSDGIYNIG
-177 SNPFYAAQKTDFP
+177 SNPYYAAQKVGFP

-197 SDEQATDLFIA
+197 SDEQATDLLIA
-208 DIVHNKEVL
+208 DIIHNKEVL

-233 AGKTAQLTVSDDKGE
+233 AGKTAKLTVSDEKGE
-248 VFSKTLQISGNQYFE
+248 IFSKTLQISGNQYFE
-263 TVSFLVDAGQT
+263 TVSFLVDAQQT
-274 GLKKFKV
+274 GLKKLKV
-281 DLDELDGEVT
+281 DLEELDGEVT
-291 HKNNHAQFFIR
+291 YKNNHAQFFIR

-344 KDDPSGFGLIVLHQL
+344 KDDPSSFGLIVLHQL
-359 PSHKHPASALLSQI
+359 PSQKHPASALLSQI

-380 LYVIGTQTDLNA
+380 LYIIGTQTDLNA
-392 FNVLNTALQVTQ
+392 FNGLNTGLQITQ
-404 SKSMTNH
+404 SKNMTNN
-411 ATAAYNNN
+411 ATAAFNSN

-439 QAPFGTYKAAVS
+439 QSPFGSYKASVS

-462 VETKYPLFLFND
+462 VETKYPLILFND

-503 AFNEIANKTALFLV
+503 AFNEIVNKTALFLV
-517 AKNDKSPFR
+517 AKNDRSPFR

-596 AKTQLGTKSYE
+596 AKTQLGNKSYE

-619 ETANLVAN
+619 ETANLVADF
-627 HDLLRSIAQTSG
+627 DLLKSVAQTSG
-639 GKYFDRS
+639 GKFFARN
-646 EMEKVVK
+646 ELENVVK

-696 WHGGY
+696 WHGGF

>member
-18 LGVGYALFLYF
+18 LGIGYALFLYF
-29 RNDNVAFEKRSRI
+29 RNNNVVFEKRSRI

-84 SIAAGKDAKWYTSEY
+84 SIASGKDADFYTKEY
-99 PKQLR
+99 PKQLQ
-104 KILDDLRKQYDV
+104 KLVSDLGKQYDV

-124 NVDLSMSDNEDRK
+124 NLLADNEK
-137 IDFSDKSTNL
+137 VNVDFSDKSTNL

-156 LYANRN
+156 LYSNRN
-162 VGAVVMLSDGIYNSG
+162 VGAVVMLTDGIYNIG
-177 SNPFYAAQKTDFP
+177 SNPYYAAQRVNFP

-233 AGKTAQLTVSDDKGE
+233 SGKTAKLTVSDDKGE

-274 GLKKFKV
+274 GLKKFRV

-302 VIESKDKVAIVYD
+302 VIESKDKIAIVYD

-327 LELSD
+327 LELSE
-332 NYDVVVKSVDEF
+332 NYELTVSSVDEF
-344 KDDPSGFGLIVLHQL
+344 KANPSEFGLIILHQL
-359 PSHKHPASALLSQI
+359 PSQKHPASSLLSQI
-373 RKSGVSS
+373 RQSGVSS
-380 LYVIGTQTDLNA
+380 LYIIGTQTDLNA
-392 FNVLNTALQVTQ
+392 FNGLNTGLQITQ
-404 SKSMTNH
+404 SKNMTNN
-411 ATAAYNNN
+411 ATASYNSN

-439 QAPFGTYKAAVS
+439 QTPFGTYKAAVS
-451 ANTFMTQRISG
+451 SNLFMSQRISG

-495 YVNTQNHD
+495 YVNNQNHD
-503 AFNEIANKTALFLV
+503 AFNEILNKTALFLV

-556 DVKLTIKGSGDTTY
+556 DVRLTIKGSGDTTY

-596 AKTQLGTKSYE
+596 AKTQLGNKTYE

-619 ETANLVAN
+619 ETANLVADF
-627 HDLLRSIAQTSG
+627 DLLKSIAQTSG
-639 GKYFDRS
+639 GKFFARN
-646 EMEKVVK
+646 ELEKVAK

>member
-42 IMASLR
+42 VMASLR
-48 GVAMALLAFL
+48 GLAMTLLAFL

-73 PVIIFAIDNSE
+73 PVIIFSIDNSE
-84 SIAAGKDAKWYTSEY
+84 SVKSGKDADFYTAEY
-99 PKQLR
+99 PKQLQ
-104 KILDDLRKQYDV
+104 KIIDELAKDYDV

-124 NVDLSMSDNEDRK
+124 NKSADKTNAAP
-137 IDFSDKSTNL
+137 DFSDKSTNL

-162 VGAVVMLSDGIYNSG
+162 VGAVVMLTDGIYNSG
-177 SNPFYAAQKTDFP
+177 ANPFYAAQKTNFP

-197 SDEQATDLFIA
+197 SDEQATDLLIA

-223 VEVKVQAGKL
+223 VEVKIQAGKL
-233 AGKTAQLTVSDDKGE
+233 AGKTAKLTVSGDKGE

-263 TVSFLVDAGQT
+263 TVSFLVDAEQP
-274 GLKKFKV
+274 GLKKFRV

-291 HKNNHAQFFIR
+291 HKNNHAQFIIR
-302 VIESKDKVAIVYD
+302 VIESKDKIAIVYD

-327 LELSD
+327 LELSE

-344 KDDPSGFGLIVLHQL
+344 KDNPSDFGLVILHQL
-359 PSHKHPASALLSQI
+359 PSSKYPASSLLSQI

-380 LYVIGTQTDLNA
+380 LYIIGTQTDLNA
-392 FNVLNTALQVTQ
+392 FNGLNTGLQITQ
-404 SKSMTNH
+404 SKNMTNN
-411 ATAAYNNN
+411 ATAAYNSN

-439 QAPFGTYKAAVS
+439 QSPFGTYKAAVS
-451 ANTFMTQRISG
+451 ANLFMKQRISG
-462 VETKYPLFLFND
+462 VETNYPLFLFND

-503 AFNEIANKTALFLV
+503 AFNEIVNKTALFLV
-517 AKNDKSPFR
+517 AKNDRSPFR

-544 LHNESGELLNTP
+544 LYNESGELLNTP

-596 AKTQLGTKSYE
+596 AKTQLGNKSYE

-627 HDLLRSIAQTSG
+627 HDLLRSIAQTSN

>member
-29 RNDNVAFEKRSRI
+29 RNENVVFEKRSRI
-42 IMASLR
+42 VMASLR
-48 GVAMALLAFL
+48 GVAMTLVAFL
-58 LLAPMLKMIRKQTDK
+58 LLAPMIKMIRKVTDK
-73 PVIIFAIDNSE
+73 PVIILAIDNSE
-84 SIAAGKDAKWYTSEY
+84 SVKMGKDSAYYLSDY
-99 PKQLR
+99 QNQVQQLANELG
-104 KILDDLRKQYDV
+104 KNYEVNACLL
-116 DAYLVGDE
+116 GDE
-124 NVDLSMSDNEDRK
+124 NNYVDYQEIK
-137 IDFSDKSTNL
+137 ADFSDKSTNL
-147 SALFDDISL
+147 SALFDDINL

-162 VGAVVMLSDGIYNSG
+162 VGAVVMLTDGIYNIG
-177 SNPFYAAQKTDFP
+177 SNPYYAAQKVAFP

-197 SDEQATDLFIA
+197 SDEQAKDLFIA

-223 VEVKVQAGKL
+223 VEVKVRAGKL
-233 AGKTAQLTVSDDKGE
+233 SGKTAKLTVSDENGE

-263 TVSFLVDAGQT
+263 TVSFLVDANKT
-274 GLKKFKV
+274 GLLKYKI
-281 DLDELDGEVT
+281 DMDELDGEVT
-291 HKNNHAQFFIR
+291 YKNNHAQFFIR
-302 VIESKDKVAIVYD
+302 VIESKDKIAIVYD

-332 NYDVVVKSVDEF
+332 NYDVTVVPIQDF
-344 KDDPSGFGLIVLHQL
+344 KDKPSDYGLIILHQL
-359 PSHKHPASALLSQI
+359 PSKKNPASSLLSQI
-373 RKSGVSS
+373 RQSGVSS
-380 LYVIGTQTDLNA
+380 LYIIGTQTDLNA
-392 FNVLNTALQVTQ
+392 FNGLNTGLQITQ
-404 SKSMTNH
+404 SKNMTNN
-411 ATAAYNNN
+411 ATAAYNSN

-424 FSEEAQQLLPTLPPL
+424 FSEETQELLPTLPPL
-439 QAPFGTYKAAVS
+439 QTPFGTYKAAVS
-451 ANTFMTQRISG
+451 SNLFMTQKISG

-474 VNGAKTG
+474 VNGAKIG

-495 YVNTQNHD
+495 FVNTQNHD
-503 AFNEIANKTALFLV
+503 AFNEIVNKTALFLV

-544 LHNESGELLNTP
+544 LYNESHELVNTP

-596 AKTQLGTKSYE
+596 AKTQLGNKSYE
-607 KSGSFSVQEIFV
+607 KSGTFSVQEIFV
-619 ETANLVAN
+619 ETANLVADF
-627 HDLLRSIAQTSG
+627 DLLKSIAKTTD
-639 GKYFDRS
+639 GKFFARN
-646 EMEKVVK
+646 EIEEVAK
-653 EIKANDNIKPVASY
+653 EIKANDNIKPIASY
-667 QKKYSMLLNSP
+667 HKKYSMLLNSP

>member
-29 RNDNVAFEKRSRI
+29 RNNNVVFEKRSRI

-84 SIAAGKDAKWYTSEY
+84 SIASGKDADFYTKEY
-99 PKQLR
+99 PKQLQ
-104 KILDDLRKQYDV
+104 KLVSDLGKQYDV

-124 NVDLSMSDNEDRK
+124 NLLADNEK
-137 IDFSDKSTNL
+137 VNVDFSDKSTNL

-156 LYANRN
+156 LYSNRN
-162 VGAVVMLSDGIYNSG
+162 VGAVVMLTDGIYNIG
-177 SNPFYAAQKTDFP
+177 SNPYYAAQRVNFP

-197 SDEQATDLFIA
+197 SDEQAIDLFIA

-233 AGKTAQLTVSDDKGE
+233 SGKTAKLTVSDDKGE

-274 GLKKFKV
+274 GLKKFRV

-302 VIESKDKVAIVYD
+302 VIESKDKIAIVYD

-327 LELSD
+327 LELSE
-332 NYDVVVKSVDEF
+332 NYELTVSSVDEF
-344 KDDPSGFGLIVLHQL
+344 KANPSEFGLIILHQL
-359 PSHKHPASALLSQI
+359 PSQKHPASSLLSQI
-373 RKSGVSS
+373 RQSGVSS
-380 LYVIGTQTDLNA
+380 LYIIGTQTDLNA
-392 FNVLNTALQVTQ
+392 FNGLNTGLQITQ
-404 SKSMTNH
+404 SKNMTNN
-411 ATAAYNNN
+411 ATASYNSN

-439 QAPFGTYKAAVS
+439 QTPFGTYKAAVS
-451 ANTFMTQRISG
+451 SNLFMSQRISG

-495 YVNTQNHD
+495 YVNNQNHD
-503 AFNEIANKTALFLV
+503 AFNEILNKTALFLV

-596 AKTQLGTKSYE
+596 AKTQLGNKTYE

-619 ETANLVAN
+619 ETANLVADF
-627 HDLLRSIAQTSG
+627 DLLKSIAQTSG
-639 GKYFDRS
+639 GKFFARN
-646 EMEKVVK
+646 ELEKVAK

>member
-29 RNDNVAFEKRSRI
+29 RNDNVAFEKRDRI

-48 GVAMALLAFL
+48 GVAMTLLAFL

-73 PVIIFAIDNSE
+73 PVIIFSIDNSE
-84 SIAAGKDAKWYTSEY
+84 SIAAGKDGSYYTSEY
-99 PKQLR
+99 PKQLH
-104 KILDDLRKQYDV
+104 KVINDLAKQYDV

-124 NVDLSMSDNEDRK
+124 NQLVDKEHVDV
-137 IDFSDKSTNL
+137 DFSDKSTNL

-162 VGAVVMLSDGIYNSG
+162 VGAVVMLTDGIYNIG
-177 SNPFYAAQKTDFP
+177 SNPYYAAQKVGFP

-197 SDEQATDLFIA
+197 SDEQATDLLIA
-208 DIVHNKEVL
+208 DIIHNKEVL

-223 VEVKVQAGKL
+223 VEVKVQACKL
-233 AGKTAQLTVSDDKGE
+233 AGKSAKLTVSDDKGE
-248 VFSKTLQISGNQYFE
+248 VFSRVLQISGNQYFE
-263 TVSFLVDAGQT
+263 TVSFLVDAGQP

-302 VIESKDKVAIVYD
+302 VIESKDKIAIVYD

-344 KDDPSGFGLIVLHQL
+344 KDNPSDFGLVILHQL
-359 PSHKHPASALLSQI
+359 PSPKHPASALLSQI
-373 RKSGVSS
+373 RQSGVSS
-380 LYVIGTQTDLNA
+380 LYIIGTQTDLNA
-392 FNVLNTALQVTQ
+392 FNGLNTGLQVTQ
-404 SKSMTNH
+404 NKNMTNN
-411 ATAAYNNN
+411 ATAAFNSN

-439 QAPFGTYKAAVS
+439 QSPFGTYKAAVS
-451 ANTFMTQRISG
+451 ANTFMTQKISG

-481 VISGTGLWSWKVYD
+481 VISGTGLWSWKVYN

-503 AFNEIANKTALFLV
+503 AFNEIINKTALFLV
-517 AKNDKSPFR
+517 AKNDRSPFR

-596 AKTQLGTKSYE
+596 AKTQLGNKSYE

-619 ETANLVAN
+619 ETANLVADF
-627 HDLLRSIAQTSG
+627 DLLKSVAQTSG
-639 GKYFDRS
+639 GKFFTRNDL
-646 EMEKVVK
+646 EKVVQ

>member
-42 IMASLR
+42 VMASLR
-48 GVAMALLAFL
+48 GLAMTLLAFL

-73 PVIIFAIDNSE
+73 PVIIFSIDNSE
-84 SIAAGKDAKWYTSEY
+84 SIKSGKDADFYTAEY
-99 PKQLR
+99 PKQLQ
-104 KILDDLRKQYDV
+104 KIIDELAKDYDV

-124 NVDLSMSDNEDRK
+124 NKSADKTNAAP
-137 IDFSDKSTNL
+137 DFSDKSTNL

-162 VGAVVMLSDGIYNSG
+162 VGAVVMLTDGIYNSG
-177 SNPFYAAQKTDFP
+177 ANPYYAAQKTNFP

-197 SDEQATDLFIA
+197 SDEQAIDLLIA

-223 VEVKVQAGKL
+223 VEVKIQAGKL
-233 AGKTAQLTVSDDKGE
+233 AGKTAKLTVSGDKGE

-263 TVSFLVDAGQT
+263 TVSFLVDAEQP
-274 GLKKFKV
+274 GLKKFRV

-291 HKNNHAQFFIR
+291 HKNNHAQFIIR
-302 VIESKDKVAIVYD
+302 VIESKDKIAIVYD

-327 LELSD
+327 LELSE

-344 KDDPSGFGLIVLHQL
+344 KDNPSDFGLVILHQL
-359 PSHKHPASALLSQI
+359 PSSKHPASSLLSQI

-380 LYVIGTQTDLNA
+380 LYIIGTQTDLNA
-392 FNVLNTALQVTQ
+392 FNGLNTGLQITQ
-404 SKSMTNH
+404 SKNMTNN
-411 ATAAYNNN
+411 ATAAYNSN

-439 QAPFGTYKAAVS
+439 QSPFGTYKAAVS
-451 ANTFMTQRISG
+451 ANLFMKQRISG
-462 VETKYPLFLFND
+462 VETNYPLFLFND

-503 AFNEIANKTALFLV
+503 AFNEIVNKTALFLV
-517 AKNDKSPFR
+517 AKNDRSPFR

-544 LHNESGELLNTP
+544 LYNESGELLNTP
-556 DVKLTIKGSGDTTY
+556 DVKLTVKGSGDTTY

-596 AKTQLGTKSYE
+596 AKTQLGNKSYE

-627 HDLLRSIAQTSG
+627 HDLLRSIAQTSN

>member
-42 IMASLR
+42 VMASLR

-84 SIAAGKDAKWYTSEY
+84 SIASGKDAGYYTADY
-99 PKQLR
+99 PKQLQ
-104 KILDDLRKQYDV
+104 KVIGELSKQYDV

-124 NVDLSMSDNEDRK
+124 NQLVDKENVNV
-137 IDFSDKSTNL
+137 DFSDKSTNL
-147 SALFDDISL
+147 SSLFDDINL
-156 LYANRN
+156 LYSNRN
-162 VGAVVMLSDGIYNSG
+162 VGAVVMLTDGIYNIG
-177 SNPFYAAQKTDFP
+177 SNPYYAAQKVGFP
-190 VYTVGLG
+190 VYTVALG

-208 DIVHNKEVL
+208 DIIHNKEVL

-233 AGKTAQLTVSDDKGE
+233 AGKSAKITVSDDQEE

-263 TVSFLVDAGQT
+263 TVSFLVDAEKP

-281 DLDELDGEVT
+281 DLDELDGEIT

-302 VIESKDKVAIVYD
+302 VIESKDKIAIVYD

-344 KDDPSGFGLIVLHQL
+344 KDNPSDFGLVILHQL
-359 PSHKHPASALLSQI
+359 PSHKHPASSLLSQI
-373 RKSGVSS
+373 RQSGTSS
-380 LYVIGTQTDLNA
+380 LYVVGTQTDLNA
-392 FNVLNTALQVTQ
+392 FNGLNTGLQITQ
-404 SKSMTNH
+404 SKSMTNN
-411 ATAAYNNN
+411 ATAAFNDN

-424 FSEEAQQLLPTLPPL
+424 FSEEAQQLLSVLPPL
-439 QAPFGTYKAAVS
+439 QSPFGTYKAAVS
-451 ANTFMTQRISG
+451 ANTFMTQKISG
-462 VETKYPLFLFND
+462 VETKYPLILFND
-474 VNGAKTG
+474 VNGSKTG

-503 AFNEIANKTALFLV
+503 AFNEILNKTALFLV

-544 LHNESGELLNTP
+544 LFNQSHELVNTP
-556 DVKLTIKGSGDTTY
+556 DVKITIKGSGDTTY

-590 GTYTWT
+590 GSYTWT
-596 AKTQLGTKSYE
+596 AKTQLGNKSYE

-627 HDLLRSIAQTSG
+627 HDLLKSIAQTSG
-639 GKYFDRS
+639 GKCFGRN

>member
-42 IMASLR
+42 VMASLR

-84 SIAAGKDAKWYTSEY
+84 SIAAGKDAGYYTTDY
-99 PKQLR
+99 PKQLQ
-104 KILDDLRKQYDV
+104 KVVTELAKQYDV

-124 NVDLSMSDNEDRK
+124 NQLADNK
-137 IDFSDKSTNL
+137 NVSPDFTDKSTNL

-162 VGAVVMLSDGIYNSG
+162 VGAVVMLSDGIYNIG
-177 SNPFYAAQKTDFP
+177 SNPYYAAQKVGFP

-197 SDEQATDLFIA
+197 SDEQATDLLIA

-233 AGKTAQLTVSDDKGE
+233 AGKTAKLTVSDEKGE

-263 TVSFLVDAGQT
+263 TVSFLVDAQQT
-274 GLKKFKV
+274 GLKKLKV

-344 KDDPSGFGLIVLHQL
+344 KEDPSGFGLIVLHQL
-359 PSHKHPASALLSQI
+359 PSQKHPASALLSQI

-380 LYVIGTQTDLNA
+380 LYIIGNQTDLNA
-392 FNVLNTALQVTQ
+392 FNGLNTGLQITQ
-404 SKSMTNH
+404 NKNMTNN
-411 ATAAYNNN
+411 ATAAYNPN

-439 QAPFGTYKAAVS
+439 QSPFGSYKAAVS
-451 ANTFMTQRISG
+451 ANTFMTQKISG
-462 VETKYPLFLFND
+462 VETKYPLVLFND

-495 YVNTQNHD
+495 YVNMQNHD
-503 AFNEIANKTALFLV
+503 AFNEIVNKTALFLV

-544 LHNESGELLNTP
+544 LHNESGELINTP

-596 AKTQLGTKSYE
+596 AKTQLGNKSYE

-619 ETANLVAN
+619 ETANLVADF
-627 HDLLRSIAQTSG
+627 DLLKSVAQTSG
-639 GKYFDRS
+639 GKFFARN
-646 EMEKVVK
+646 ELENVVK

>member
-42 IMASLR
+42 VMASLR
-48 GVAMALLAFL
+48 GLAMTLLAFL

-73 PVIIFAIDNSE
+73 PVIIFSIDNSE
-84 SIAAGKDAKWYTSEY
+84 SVKSGKDADFYTAEY
-99 PKQLR
+99 PKQLQ
-104 KILDDLRKQYDV
+104 KIIDELAKDYDV

-124 NVDLSMSDNEDRK
+124 NKSADKTNAAP
-137 IDFSDKSTNL
+137 DFSDKSTNL

-162 VGAVVMLSDGIYNSG
+162 VGAVVMLTDGIYNSG
-177 SNPFYAAQKTDFP
+177 ANPYYAAQKTNFP

-197 SDEQATDLFIA
+197 SDEQATDLLIA

-223 VEVKVQAGKL
+223 VEVKIQAGKL
-233 AGKTAQLTVSDDKGE
+233 AGKTAKLTVSGDKGE

-263 TVSFLVDAGQT
+263 TISFLVDAEQP
-274 GLKKFKV
+274 GLKKFRV

-302 VIESKDKVAIVYD
+302 VIESKDKIAIVYD

-327 LELSD
+327 LELSE

-344 KDDPSGFGLIVLHQL
+344 KDNPSDFGLVILHQL
-359 PSHKHPASALLSQI
+359 PSSKHPASSLLSQI

-380 LYVIGTQTDLNA
+380 LYIIGTQTDLNA
-392 FNVLNTALQVTQ
+392 FNGLNTGLQITQ
-404 SKSMTNH
+404 SKNMTNN
-411 ATAAYNNN
+411 ATAAYNSN

-439 QAPFGTYKAAVS
+439 QSPFGTYKAAVS
-451 ANTFMTQRISG
+451 ANLFMKQRISG
-462 VETKYPLFLFND
+462 VETNYPLFLFND

-503 AFNEIANKTALFLV
+503 AFNEIVNKTALFLV
-517 AKNDKSPFR
+517 AKNDRSPFR

-544 LHNESGELLNTP
+544 LYNESGELLNTP
-556 DVKLTIKGSGDTTY
+556 DVKLTVKGSGDTTY

-596 AKTQLGTKSYE
+596 AKTQLGNKSYE

-627 HDLLRSIAQTSG
+627 HDLLRSIAQTSN

>member
-1 MSLLTQYPLWLA
+1 MSLLTQYPFWLA
-13 IFAVL
+13 VFAVL
-18 LGVGYALFLYF
+18 LGVGYALFLYHK
-29 RNDNVAFEKRSRI
+29 NENVVFEKRSRI
-42 IMASLR
+42 VMASLR

-73 PVIIFAIDNSE
+73 PVIIFSIDNSE
-84 SIAAGKDAKWYTSEY
+84 SIASGKDAAYYTRDY
-99 PKQLR
+99 PRQLQ
-104 KILDDLRKQYDV
+104 KVVNDLAKQYDV

-124 NVDLSMSDNEDRK
+124 NKLVDNENVGV
-137 IDFSDKSTNL
+137 DFSDKSTNL
-147 SALFDDISL
+147 SALFDDINL
-156 LYANRN
+156 LYSSRN
-162 VGAVVMLSDGIYNSG
+162 VGAVVMLTDGIYNIG
-177 SNPFYAAQKTDFP
+177 SNPYYAAQKANFP

-233 AGKTAQLTVSDDKGE
+233 SGKTAKLTVSDDHGE

-263 TVSFLVDAGQT
+263 TVSFLVDAEKP
-274 GLKKFKV
+274 GLKRFKV
-281 DLDELDGEVT
+281 DLDELDGEIT
-291 HKNNHAQFFIR
+291 HKNNHARFFIR
-302 VIESKDKVAIVYD
+302 VIESKDKIAVVYD
-315 APHPDVAAIRSA
+315 ASHPDIAAIRSA

-332 NYDVVVKSVDEF
+332 NYDITVASVDEF
-344 KDDPSGFGLIVLHQL
+344 KANPADFGLIVLHQL
-359 PSHKHPASALLSQI
+359 PSQKHPASSLLSQI
-373 RKSGVSS
+373 RQSGVSA
-380 LYVIGTQTDLNA
+380 LYIVGTQTDLNA
-392 FNVLNTALQVTQ
+392 FNGLNTGLQITQ
-404 SKSMTNH
+404 SKNMTNN
-411 ATAAYNNN
+411 ATASYNSN

-439 QAPFGTYKAAVS
+439 QTPFGTYKASVS
-451 ANTFMTQRISG
+451 SNLFMTQKISG

-481 VISGTGLWSWKVYD
+481 VVSGTGLWAWKVYD
-495 YVNTQNHD
+495 YVNNQNHD
-503 AFNEIANKTALFLV
+503 AFNEIVNKTALFLV

-556 DVKLTIKGSGDTTY
+556 DVKLTVKGSGDTAY

-596 AKTQLGTKSYE
+596 AKTQLGNKTYE

-619 ETANLVAN
+619 ETANLVA
-627 HDLLRSIAQTSG
+627 DFDMLKSVAQTTG
-639 GKYFDRS
+639 GKFFTRN
-646 EMEKVVK
+646 ELEKVVK
-653 EIKANDNIKPVASY
+653 EIKANENIKPVASY

-678 WYLAAIVLLL
+678 WYLALIVLLL

-696 WHGGY
+696 WHGGM

>member
-29 RNDNVAFEKRSRI
+29 RNDNVVFEKRPRI
-42 IMASLR
+42 VMASLR
-48 GVAMALLAFL
+48 GLAMALIAFL
-58 LLAPMLKMIRKQTDK
+58 LLAPMLRMVRKQTDE

-84 SIAAGKDAKWYTSEY
+84 SIKSGKDAGWYTSEY
-99 PKQLR
+99 PKKMQDIMDELR
-104 KILDDLRKQYDV
+104 KHYQV
-116 DAYLVGDE
+116 EPFLVGDE
-124 NVDLSMSDNEDRK
+124 NVAAETIESL
-137 IDFSDKSTNL
+137 DFSDKSTNL
-147 SALFDDISL
+147 SSLFDDISL
-156 LYANRN
+156 FFPNRN
-162 VGAVVMLSDGIYNSG
+162 VGAVVMLTDGIYNIG
-177 SNPFYAAQKTDFP
+177 SNPYYAARKTAFP

-197 SDEQATDLFIA
+197 SDEQATDLFISG
-208 DIVHNKEVL
+208 IVHNKEVL

-233 AGKTAQLTVSDDKGE
+233 SGKTAKITVSDDQGE
-248 VFSKTLQISGNQYFE
+248 VFSRTLQISGNQYFE
-263 TVSFLVDAGQT
+263 TVSFLVDAEKT
-274 GLKKFKV
+274 GMKRFRV
-281 DLDELDGEVT
+281 DLEELDGEIT
-291 HKNNHAQFFIR
+291 YKNNHTQFYLR
-302 VIESKDKVAIVYD
+302 VIESKDKIAIVYD

-332 NYDVVVKSVDEF
+332 NYDITVASVEEF
-344 KDDPSGFGLIVLHQL
+344 NANPAEFGLLILHQL
-359 PSHKHPASALLSQI
+359 PSKRHPASSLFSQI
-373 RKSGVSS
+373 RQSGVSS
-380 LYVIGTQTDLNA
+380 LYIIGTQTDLNA
-392 FNVLNTALQVTQ
+392 FNGLNTGLQITQ
-404 SKSMTNH
+404 GKNMTNN

-462 VETKYPLFLFND
+462 VETKYPLVLFND

-503 AFNEIANKTALFLV
+503 AFNEIVNKTALFLV
-517 AKNDKSPFR
+517 AKNDRSPFR

-596 AKTQLGTKSYE
+596 AKTQLGNKSYE
-607 KSGSFSVQEIFV
+607 KSGSFSVQEIFA

-627 HDLLRSIAQTSG
+627 HDLLRSIAQASG
-639 GKYFDRS
+639 GKYFGRD
-646 EMEKVVK
+646 ELDQLVK

-688 GIEWFLRK
+688 GVEWFLRK
-696 WHGGY
+696 WHGGI

>member
-18 LGVGYALFLYF
+18 LGVGYALFLYY

-42 IMASLR
+42 VMASLR
-48 GVAMALLAFL
+48 GVAMTLLAFL

-73 PVIIFAIDNSE
+73 PVIIFSIDNSE
-84 SIAAGKDAKWYTSEY
+84 SIAAGKDAGYYTSDY
-99 PKQLR
+99 PKQLQ
-104 KILDDLRKQYDV
+104 KVINELAKQYDV

-124 NVDLSMSDNEDRK
+124 NQLADNK
-137 IDFSDKSTNL
+137 NVTPDFSDKSTNL

-162 VGAVVMLSDGIYNSG
+162 VGAVVMLSDGIYNIG
-177 SNPFYAAQKTDFP
+177 SNPYYAAQKVGFP

-197 SDEQATDLFIA
+197 SDEQATDLLIA
-208 DIVHNKEVL
+208 DIIHNKEVL

-233 AGKTAQLTVSDDKGE
+233 AGKTAKLTVSDEKGE
-248 VFSKTLQISGNQYFE
+248 IFSKTLQISGNQYFE
-263 TVSFLVDAGQT
+263 TVSFLVDAQQT
-274 GLKKFKV
+274 GLKKLKV
-281 DLDELDGEVT
+281 DLEELDGEVT
-291 HKNNHAQFFIR
+291 YKNNHAQFFIR

-344 KDDPSGFGLIVLHQL
+344 KEDPSGFGLIVLHQL
-359 PSHKHPASALLSQI
+359 PSQKHPASALLSQI

-380 LYVIGTQTDLNA
+380 LYIIGTQTDLNA
-392 FNVLNTALQVTQ
+392 FNGLNTGLQITQ
-404 SKSMTNH
+404 SKNMSNN
-411 ATAAYNNN
+411 ATAAYNSN

-439 QAPFGTYKAAVS
+439 QSPFGSYKASVS

-462 VETKYPLFLFND
+462 VETKYPLILFND

-503 AFNEIANKTALFLV
+503 AFNEIVNKTALFLV
-517 AKNDKSPFR
+517 AKNDRSPFR

-596 AKTQLGTKSYE
+596 AKTQLGNKNYE

-619 ETANLVAN
+619 ETANLVADF
-627 HDLLRSIAQTSG
+627 DLLKSVAQTSG
-639 GKYFDRS
+639 GKFFTRN
-646 EMEKVVK
+646 ELENVVK

-696 WHGGY
+696 WHGGF

>member
-13 IFAVL
+13 VFAIL

-29 RNDNVAFEKRSRI
+29 RNDNVVFEKRSRI
-42 IMASLR
+42 VMASLR
-48 GVAMALLAFL
+48 GVAMSLIAFL

-73 PVIIFAIDNSE
+73 PVILFAIDNSE
-84 SIAAGKDAKWYTSEY
+84 SIKSGKDAGYYTSEY
-99 PKQLR
+99 PKQLQQ
-104 KILDDLRKQYDV
+104 LVDDLAKQYDV

-124 NVDLSMSDNEDRK
+124 NLLADNQK
-137 IDFSDKSTNL
+137 VNVDFSDKSTNL
-147 SALFDDISL
+147 SALFDEVSM

-162 VGAVVMLSDGIYNSG
+162 VGAMVMLTDGIYNIG
-177 SNPFYAAQKTDFP
+177 SNPYYAAQKTGFP

-197 SDEQATDLFIA
+197 SDEQATDLLIA

-233 AGKTAQLTVSDDKGE
+233 SGKTAKITVSDDQGE

-263 TVSFLVDAGQT
+263 TVSFLVDAEKT
-274 GLKKFKV
+274 GLKRFKV

-291 HKNNHAQFFIR
+291 YKNNHTQFYLR
-302 VIESKDKVAIVYD
+302 VIESKDKIAIVYD

-327 LELSD
+327 LELSE
-332 NYDVVVKSVDEF
+332 NYDITVASVEEF
-344 KDDPSGFGLIVLHQL
+344 KANPAEFGLVVLHQL
-359 PSHKHPASALLSQI
+359 PSKKHPASSLLSQI
-373 RKSGVSS
+373 RQNGVSA
-380 LYVIGTQTDLNA
+380 LYVVGTQTDLNA
-392 FNVLNTALQVTQ
+392 FNGLNTGLQIMQ
-404 SKSMTNH
+404 GKNMTNN

-462 VETKYPLFLFND
+462 VETKYPLVLFND

-503 AFNEIANKTALFLV
+503 AFNEIVNKTALFLV
-517 AKNDKSPFR
+517 AKNDRSPFR

-596 AKTQLGTKSYE
+596 AKTQLGNKSYE
-607 KSGSFSVQEIFV
+607 KSGSFSVQEIFA

-627 HDLLRSIAQTSG
+627 HDLLRSIAQASG
-639 GKYFDRS
+639 GKYFGRD
-646 EMEKVVK
+646 ELDQLVK

-688 GIEWFLRK
+688 GVEWFLRK

>member
-42 IMASLR
+42 VMASLR
-48 GVAMALLAFL
+48 GLAMTLLAFL

-73 PVIIFAIDNSE
+73 PVIIFSIDNSE
-84 SIAAGKDAKWYTSEY
+84 SVKSGKDADFYTAEY
-99 PKQLR
+99 PKQLQ
-104 KILDDLRKQYDV
+104 KIIDELAKDYDV

-124 NVDLSMSDNEDRK
+124 NKSADKTNAAP
-137 IDFSDKSTNL
+137 DFSDKSTNL

-162 VGAVVMLSDGIYNSG
+162 VGAVVMLTDGIYNSG
-177 SNPFYAAQKTDFP
+177 ANPYYAAQKTNFP

-197 SDEQATDLFIA
+197 SDEQATDLLIA

-223 VEVKVQAGKL
+223 VEVKIQAGKL
-233 AGKTAQLTVSDDKGE
+233 AGKTAKLTVSGDKGE

-263 TVSFLVDAGQT
+263 TVSFLVDAEQP
-274 GLKKFKV
+274 GLKKFRV

-291 HKNNHAQFFIR
+291 HKNNHAQFIIR
-302 VIESKDKVAIVYD
+302 VIESKDKIAIVYD

-327 LELSD
+327 LELSE

-344 KDDPSGFGLIVLHQL
+344 KDNPSDFGLVILHQL
-359 PSHKHPASALLSQI
+359 PSSKHPASSLLSQI

-380 LYVIGTQTDLNA
+380 LYIIGTQTDLNA
-392 FNVLNTALQVTQ
+392 FNGLNTGLQITQ
-404 SKSMTNH
+404 SKNMTNN
-411 ATAAYNNN
+411 ATAAYNSN

-439 QAPFGTYKAAVS
+439 QSPFGTYKAAVS
-451 ANTFMTQRISG
+451 ANLFMKQRISG
-462 VETKYPLFLFND
+462 VETNYPLFLFND

-503 AFNEIANKTALFLV
+503 AFNEIVNKTALFLV
-517 AKNDKSPFR
+517 AKNDRSPFR

-544 LHNESGELLNTP
+544 LYNESGELLNTP
-556 DVKLTIKGSGDTTY
+556 DVKLTVKGSGDTTY

-596 AKTQLGTKSYE
+596 AKTQLGNKSYE

-627 HDLLRSIAQTSG
+627 HDLLRSIAQTSN

>member
-18 LGVGYALFLYF
+18 LGIGYALFLYF

-42 IMASLR
+42 VMASLR
-48 GVAMALLAFL
+48 GLAMALLAFL
-58 LLAPMLKMIRKQTDK
+58 LLAPMLKMIRKQTNK
-73 PVIIFAIDNSE
+73 PVLIFAIDNSE
-84 SIAAGKDAKWYTSEY
+84 SIQSGKDATYYTTDY
-99 PKQLR
+99 PKQLQ
-104 KILDDLRKQYDV
+104 KVVNDLAKQYDV
-116 DAYLVGDE
+116 DAYLVGDKNLLADNE
-124 NVDLSMSDNEDRK
+124 NVNV
-137 IDFSDKSTNL
+137 DFSDKSTNL
-147 SALFDDISL
+147 SSLFDEVSL

-162 VGAVVMLSDGIYNSG
+162 VGAMVMLTDGIYNIG
-177 SNPFYAAQKTDFP
+177 SNPYYAAQKVNFP

-233 AGKTAQLTVSDDKGE
+233 AGKTAKLTVSDDKGE
-248 VFSKTLQISGNQYFE
+248 VFSKSLQISGNQYFE
-263 TVSFLVDAGQT
+263 TVSFLVDAQQT

-302 VIESKDKVAIVYD
+302 VIESKDKIAIVYD

-327 LELSD
+327 LDLSE
-332 NYDVVVKSVDEF
+332 NYDITVSSIDEF
-344 KDDPSGFGLIVLHQL
+344 KANPSEFGLIILHQL
-359 PSHKHPASALLSQI
+359 PSQKHPASSLLSQI
-373 RKSGVSS
+373 RQSGVSS
-380 LYVIGTQTDLNA
+380 LYIIGAQTDLNA
-392 FNVLNTALQVTQ
+392 FNGLNAGLQITQ
-404 SKSMTNH
+404 SKNMTNN
-411 ATAAYNNN
+411 ATASYNSN

-424 FSEEAQQLLPTLPPL
+424 FSEEAQQLLPMLPPL
-439 QAPFGTYKAAVS
+439 QTPFGTYKAAVS
-451 ANTFMTQRISG
+451 SNLFMSQRISG

-474 VNGAKTG
+474 VNNAKTG
-481 VISGTGLWSWKVYD
+481 VITGTGLWSWKVYD
-495 YVNTQNHD
+495 YVNNQNHD
-503 AFNEIANKTALFLV
+503 AFNEIVNKTTLFLV

-556 DVKLTIKGSGDTTY
+556 DVKLTIKGGGDTTY

-590 GTYTWT
+590 GTYTWI
-596 AKTQLGTKSYE
+596 AKTQLGNKSYE
-607 KSGSFSVQEIFV
+607 KSGSFTVQEIFV
-619 ETANLVAN
+619 ETANLVADF
-627 HDLLRSIAQTSG
+627 DLLKSIAQTSG
-639 GKYFDRS
+639 GKYFSRN
-646 EMEKVVK
+646 ELEKLVQ

-678 WYLAAIVLLL
+678 WYLALIVLLL

-696 WHGGY
+696 WHGGM

>member
-29 RNDNVAFEKRSRI
+29 RNENVVFEKRSRI
-42 IMASLR
+42 VMASLR
-48 GVAMALLAFL
+48 GVAMTLVAFL
-58 LLAPMLKMIRKQTDK
+58 LLAPMIKMIRKVTDK
-73 PVIIFAIDNSE
+73 PVIILAIDNSE
-84 SIAAGKDAKWYTSEY
+84 SVKMGKDSAYYLSDY
-99 PKQLR
+99 QNQVQQLANELG
-104 KILDDLRKQYDV
+104 KNYEVNACLL
-116 DAYLVGDE
+116 GDE
-124 NVDLSMSDNEDRK
+124 NNYVDYQEIK
-137 IDFSDKSTNL
+137 ADFSDKSTNL
-147 SALFDDISL
+147 SALFDDINL

-162 VGAVVMLSDGIYNSG
+162 VGAVVMLTDGIYNIG
-177 SNPFYAAQKTDFP
+177 SNPYYAAQKVAFP

-197 SDEQATDLFIA
+197 SDEQAKDLFIA

-223 VEVKVQAGKL
+223 VEVKVRAGKL
-233 AGKTAQLTVSDDKGE
+233 SGKTAKLTVSDENGE

-263 TVSFLVDAGQT
+263 TVSFLVDANKT
-274 GLKKFKV
+274 GLLKYKI
-281 DLDELDGEVT
+281 DMDELDGEVT
-291 HKNNHAQFFIR
+291 YKNNHAQFFIR
-302 VIESKDKVAIVYD
+302 VIESKDKIAIVYD

-332 NYDVVVKSVDEF
+332 NYDVTVVPIQDF
-344 KDDPSGFGLIVLHQL
+344 KDKPSDYGLIILHQL
-359 PSHKHPASALLSQI
+359 PSKKNPASSLLSQI
-373 RKSGVSS
+373 RQSGVSS
-380 LYVIGTQTDLNA
+380 LYIIGTQTDLNA
-392 FNVLNTALQVTQ
+392 FNGLNTGLQITQ
-404 SKSMTNH
+404 SKNMTNN
-411 ATAAYNNN
+411 ATAAYNSN

-424 FSEEAQQLLPTLPPL
+424 FSEETQELLPTLPPL
-439 QAPFGTYKAAVS
+439 QTPFGTYKAAVS
-451 ANTFMTQRISG
+451 SNLFMTQKISG

-474 VNGAKTG
+474 VNGAKIG

-495 YVNTQNHD
+495 FVNTQNHD
-503 AFNEIANKTALFLV
+503 AFNEIVNKTALFLV

-544 LHNESGELLNTP
+544 LYNESHELVNTP

-596 AKTQLGTKSYE
+596 AKTQLGNKSYE
-607 KSGSFSVQEIFV
+607 KSGTFSVQEIFV
-619 ETANLVAN
+619 ETANLVADF
-627 HDLLRSIAQTSG
+627 DLLKSIAKTTD
-639 GKYFDRS
+639 GKFFARN
-646 EMEKVVK
+646 EIEKVAK
-653 EIKANDNIKPVASY
+653 EIKANDNIKPIASY
-667 QKKYSMLLNSP
+667 HKKYSMLLNSP

>member
-42 IMASLR
+42 VMASLR
-48 GVAMALLAFL
+48 GLAMTLLAFL

-73 PVIIFAIDNSE
+73 PVIIFSIDNSE
-84 SIAAGKDAKWYTSEY
+84 SVKSGKDAAFYTDEY
-99 PKQLR
+99 PKQLQ
-104 KILDDLRKQYDV
+104 KIIDELAKDYDV

-124 NVDLSMSDNEDRK
+124 NKSADKTNAAP
-137 IDFSDKSTNL
+137 DFSDKSTNL

-162 VGAVVMLSDGIYNSG
+162 VGAVVMLTDGIYNSG
-177 SNPFYAAQKTDFP
+177 ANPFYAAQKTNFP

-197 SDEQATDLFIA
+197 SDEQATDLLIA

-223 VEVKVQAGKL
+223 VEVKIQAGKL
-233 AGKTAQLTVSDDKGE
+233 AGKTAKLTVSGDKGE

-263 TVSFLVDAGQT
+263 TVSFLVDAEQP
-274 GLKKFKV
+274 GLKKFRV
-281 DLDELDGEVT
+281 DLNELDGEVT

-302 VIESKDKVAIVYD
+302 VIESKDKIAIVYD

-327 LELSD
+327 LELSE

-344 KDDPSGFGLIVLHQL
+344 KDNPSDFGLVILHQL
-359 PSHKHPASALLSQI
+359 PSSKHPASSLLSQI

-380 LYVIGTQTDLNA
+380 LYIIGTQTDLNA
-392 FNVLNTALQVTQ
+392 FNGLNTGLQITQ
-404 SKSMTNH
+404 SKNMTNN
-411 ATAAYNNN
+411 ATAAYNSN

-439 QAPFGTYKAAVS
+439 QSPFGTYKAAVS
-451 ANTFMTQRISG
+451 ANLFMKQRISG
-462 VETKYPLFLFND
+462 VETNYPLFLFND

-503 AFNEIANKTALFLV
+503 AFNEIVNKTALFLV
-517 AKNDKSPFR
+517 AKNDRSPFR

-544 LHNESGELLNTP
+544 LYNESGELLNTP

-596 AKTQLGTKSYE
+596 AKTQLGNKSYE

-627 HDLLRSIAQTSG
+627 HDLLRSIAQTSN

-696 WHGGY
+696 WHGGF